1 MSLNQVSNQHLLFKS
16 HLEDCIKMR
25 TVFQGDKAIKA
36 NAKTYVPKNKGVS
49 DEDYNAIIQRSVF
62 ENFTEATAKG
72 ISGLI
77 FAKEPTISVPT
88 SLEILKDNIDMDDN
102 TIVDLSQNIVNEL
115 MEVGRCGLLIDV
127 PNIDTTGMTK
137 PQTDALNI
145 RAFMKL
151 YKSETIINWRYES
164 INSVN
169 KLTLLVLHE
178 VYEDWTDDF
187 TAEYKNRYRVYKLIK
202 NVCNVAVYEEKRVA
216 NKKEKDFIA
225 TMEFKPVMANKK
237 KINYIPFIPLT
248 YKDISIVPT
257 KPPLMDIADININYY
272 GVAVE
277 RRNVIHFVGNPFF
290 MGKGIN
296 TRDDKGNTLTITL
309 GSSIA
314 QIFQEVNADMKI
326 VETQGTGLAFNES
339 YLNDCKVTM
348 AALGA
353 RLLVDDAKAQI
364 SENTMQM
371 KTAGY
376 RATIMQIANTASRAI
391 TQALKIIAE
400 WENQNP
406 DEVKLELNTD
416 YNLSEMDAQTITAL
430 VTAWQT
436 GAIRKEDMFHKF
448 QKGEIIESGISFDDY
463 NSNLEITA
471 PTL

>member
-1 MSLNQVSNQHLLFKS
+1 MSVNKVSNQHLLFQS

-25 TVFQGDKAIKA
+25 TVFEGDKAIKK
-36 NAKTYVPKNKGVS
+36 NAETYVPKNKGV
-49 DEDYNAIIQRSVF
+49 DKADYDAIIQRSVF

-77 FAKEPTISVPT
+77 FAKEPTISLPT
-88 SLEILKDNIDMDDN
+88 SLELLIDNIDMDDN

-127 PNIDTTGMTK
+127 PNIDTKGMSK

-145 RAFMKL
+145 RAFTKL
-151 YKSETIINWRYES
+151 YKSETIINWRYEA
-164 INSVN
+164 INSVD

-178 VYEDWTDDF
+178 VYEDWTDRF
-187 TAEYKNRYRVYKLIK
+187 TSTLKNRYRVYSLID
-202 NVCNVAVYEEKRVA
+202 NVCYVEVFEENDKS
-216 NKKEKDFIA
+216 FIN
-225 TMEFKPVMANKK
+225 TMDMKPVIVKGSTL
-237 KINYIPFIPLT
+237 NYIPFIPLT
-248 YKDISIVPT
+248 YKDISIIPV
-257 KPPLMDIADININYY
+257 KPPLMDIANINLNYY

-296 TRDDKGNTLTITL
+296 TRDDKGNALTITL

-314 QIFQEVNADMKI
+314 QIFQEPNADMKI

-339 YLNDCKVTM
+339 YLNDCKSTM

-353 RLLVDDAKAQI
+353 RLLVPEANAQI

-400 WENQNP
+400 WEGQNP

-436 GAIRKEDMFHKF
+436 GAIRQEDMFKKL
-448 QKGEIIESGISFDDY
+448 QKGEIIESEISFDDY
-463 NSNLEITA
+463 KSNLEVA
-471 PTL
+471 SPTL

>member
-1 MSLNQVSNQHLLFKS
+1 MSVNKVSNQHLLFKS

-25 TVFQGDKAIKA
+25 TVFEGDKAIKK
-36 NAKTYVPKNKGVS
+36 NSETYVPKNKGV
-49 DEDYNAIIQRSVF
+49 DIADYNAIIQRSVF

-77 FAKEPTISVPT
+77 FAKEPTISLPA
-88 SLEILKDNIDMDDN
+88 SLELLKDNIDMDDN

-127 PNIDTTGMTK
+127 PNIDTTEMTK

-145 RAFMKL
+145 RAFTKL

-178 VYEDWTDDF
+178 VYEDWTDRF
-187 TAEYKNRYRVYKLIK
+187 TSTLKNRYRVYSLID
-202 NVCNVAVYEEKRVA
+202 NVCYVEVFEENDKTF
-216 NKKEKDFIA
+216 NN
-225 TMEFKPVMANKK
+225 TMDIKPVIVKGST
-237 KINYIPFIPLT
+237 INYIPFIPLT
-248 YKDISIVPT
+248 YKDISIIPV
-257 KPPLMDIADININYY
+257 KPPLMDIANINLNYY

-296 TRDDKGNTLTITL
+296 TRDDKGNALTITL

-314 QIFQEVNADMKI
+314 QIFQEPNADMKI

-339 YLNDCKVTM
+339 YLNDCKSTM

-353 RLLVDDAKAQI
+353 RLLVPEANAQI

-376 RATIMQIANTASRAI
+376 RATIMQIANTASRGI

-400 WENQNP
+400 WEGQNP

-430 VTAWQT
+430 VQAWQT
-436 GAIRKEDMFHKF
+436 GAIRQEDMFKKL
-448 QKGEIIESGISFDDY
+448 QKGEVIESEISFDDY
-463 NSNLEITA
+463 KSNLEVSS

>member
-1 MSLNQVSNQHLLFKS
+1 MSVNKVSNQHLLFQS

-25 TVFQGDKAIKA
+25 TVFEGDKAIKK
-36 NAKTYVPKNKGVS
+36 NAEIYVPKNKGV
-49 DEDYNAIIQRSVF
+49 DKADYNAIIQRSVF

-77 FAKEPTISVPT
+77 FAKEPTISLPT
-88 SLEILKDNIDMDDN
+88 SLELLKDNIDMDDN

-127 PNIDTTGMTK
+127 PNINTKGMTK

-145 RAFMKL
+145 RAFTKL

-178 VYEDWTDDF
+178 VYEDWTDRF
-187 TAEYKNRYRVYKLIK
+187 TSTLKNRYRVYSLID
-202 NVCNVAVYEEKRVA
+202 NVCYVEVYEQNDKVFE
-216 NKKEKDFIA
+216 N
-225 TMEFKPVMANKK
+225 TMEMKLVIVKGST
-237 KINYIPFIPLT
+237 INYIPFIPLT
-248 YKDISIVPT
+248 YKDISIIPI
-257 KPPLMDIADININYY
+257 KPPLMDIANINLNYY

-296 TRDDKGNTLTITL
+296 TRDDKGNALTITL

-314 QIFQEVNADMKI
+314 QIFQEPNADMKI

-339 YLNDCKVTM
+339 YLNDCKSTM

-353 RLLVDDAKAQI
+353 RLLVPEANAQI

-376 RATIMQIANTASRAI
+376 RATIMQIANTASRGI

-400 WENQNP
+400 WEGQNP

-436 GAIRKEDMFHKF
+436 GAIRQEDMFKKL
-448 QKGEIIESGISFDDY
+448 QKGEVIEGGVSFDDFK
-463 NSNLEITA
+463 SNLEVASPI
-471 PTL
+471 L

>member
-1 MSLNQVSNQHLLFKS
+1 MSVKVSNQHLLFKE
-16 HLEDCIKMR
+16 HLKDCIKIRM
-25 TVFQGDKAIKA
+25 VFEGDKAVKA
-36 NAKTYVPKNKGVS
+36 NAKTHFPPNEGVS
-49 DEDYNAIIQRSVF
+49 DKTYNAIIQRSVF

-77 FAKEPTISVPT
+77 FAKEPTISLPA
-88 SLEILKDNIDMDDN
+88 SLELLKDNIDMDDN

-145 RAFMKL
+145 RAFTKL
-151 YKSETIINWRYES
+151 YKSETIINWRYEA

-178 VYEDWTDDF
+178 VYEDWTDRF
-187 TAEYKNRYRVYKLIK
+187 TSTLKNRYRVYSLID
-202 NVCNVAVYEEKRVA
+202 NVCYVEVFEENDKSFD
-216 NKKEKDFIA
+216 N
-225 TMEFKPVMANKK
+225 TMKLKPVIVRGST
-237 KINYIPFIPLT
+237 INYIPFIPLT
-248 YKDISIVPT
+248 YKDISIIPV
-257 KPPLMDIADININYY
+257 KPPLMDIANINLNYY

-296 TRDDKGNTLTITL
+296 TRDDKGNALTITL

-314 QIFQEVNADMKI
+314 QIFQEPNADMKI

-339 YLNDCKVTM
+339 YLNDCKSTM

-353 RLLVDDAKAQI
+353 RLLVPEANAQI

-400 WENQNP
+400 WEGQNP

-436 GAIRKEDMFHKF
+436 GAIRQEDMFKKL
-448 QKGEIIESGISFDDY
+448 QKGEIIESDISFDDFK
-463 NSNLEITA
+463 SNLEVA
-471 PTL
+471 SPTL

>member
-1 MSLNQVSNQHLLFKS
+1 MSVKVSNQHLLFQS

-25 TVFQGDKAIKA
+25 TVFEGDKAIKK
-36 NAKTYVPKNKGVS
+36 NAETYVPKNKGV
-49 DEDYNAIIQRSVF
+49 DIADYNAIIQRSVF

-77 FAKEPTISVPT
+77 FAKEPRISLPA
-88 SLEILKDNIDMDDN
+88 SLELLKDNIDMDDN
-102 TIVDLSQNIVNEL
+102 TIMDLSQNIVNEL
-115 MEVGRCGLLIDV
+115 MEVGRCGILIDV
-127 PNIDTTGMTK
+127 PNIDTNGMTK

-145 RAFMKL
+145 RAFTKL
-151 YKSETIINWRYES
+151 YKSETIINWRYEA

-178 VYEDWTDDF
+178 VYEDWTDRF
-187 TAEYKNRYRVYKLIK
+187 TSTLKNRYRVYSLID
-202 NVCNVAVYEEKRVA
+202 NVCYVELFEENDKTF
-216 NKKEKDFIA
+216 NN
-225 TMEFKPVMANKK
+225 TMDLKPVIVKGST
-237 KINYIPFIPLT
+237 INYIPFIPLT
-248 YKDISIVPT
+248 YKDISIIPV
-257 KPPLMDIADININYY
+257 KPPLMDIANINLNYY

-290 MGKGIN
+290 MGSGIN
-296 TRDDKGNTLTITL
+296 TRDSAGNELTITL

-314 QIFQEVNADMKI
+314 QIFQEPNADMKI

-339 YLNDCKVTM
+339 YLNDCKSTM

-353 RLLVDDAKAQI
+353 RLLVPEANAQI

-400 WENQNP
+400 WEGQNP

-436 GAIRKEDMFHKF
+436 GAIRQEDMFKKL
-448 QKGEIIESGISFDDY
+448 QKGEIIESEISFDVY
-463 NSNLEITA
+463 KSNLEVA
-471 PTL
+471 SPNL

>member
-1 MSLNQVSNQHLLFKS
+1 MSVKVSNQHLLFQS

-25 TVFQGDKAIKA
+25 TVFEGDKAIKA
-36 NAKTYVPKNKGVS
+36 NAKTYVPKNTGVS
-49 DEDYNAIIQRSVF
+49 DSDYNAIIQRSVF

-77 FAKEPTISVPT
+77 FAKEPTISLPT
-88 SLEILKDNIDMDDN
+88 SLELLKENIDMDDN

-127 PNIDTTGMTK
+127 PNIDTKGMSK
-137 PQTDALNI
+137 LQTDALNI
-145 RAFMKL
+145 RAFTKL

-178 VYEDWTDDF
+178 VYEDWTDRF
-187 TAEYKNRYRVYKLIK
+187 TSTLKNRYRVYSLIN
-202 NVCNVAVYEEKRVA
+202 NVCYVEVFEENDKTFT
-216 NKKEKDFIA
+216 N
-225 TMEFKPVMANKK
+225 TMDIKPVIVKGST
-237 KINYIPFIPLT
+237 INYIPFIPLT
-248 YKDISIVPT
+248 YKDISIIPV
-257 KPPLMDIADININYY
+257 KPPLMDIANINLNYY

-296 TRDDKGNTLTITL
+296 TRDDKGNALTITL

-314 QIFQEVNADMKI
+314 QIFQEPNADMKI

-339 YLNDCKVTM
+339 YLNDCKSTM

-353 RLLVDDAKAQI
+353 RLLVPEANAQV

-376 RATIMQIANTASRAI
+376 RATIMQIANTASRGI

-400 WENQNP
+400 WEGQNP

-436 GAIRKEDMFHKF
+436 GAIRQEDMFKKL
-448 QKGEIIESGISFDDY
+448 QKGEIIESEISFDDY
-463 NSNLEITA
+463 KSNLEVTA
-471 PTL
+471 PPL

>member
-1 MSLNQVSNQHLLFKS
+1 MSVKVSNQHLLFQS
-16 HLEDCIKMR
+16 HLEDYIKMR
-25 TVFQGDKAIKA
+25 TVFEGDKAIKA
-36 NAKTYVPKNKGVS
+36 NAKTYVPKNTGVS
-49 DEDYNAIIQRSVF
+49 DSDYNAIIQRSVF

-77 FAKEPTISVPT
+77 FAKEPTISLPA
-88 SLEILKDNIDMDDN
+88 SLELLKDNIDMDDN

-145 RAFMKL
+145 RAFTKL

-178 VYEDWTDDF
+178 VYEDWTDRF
-187 TAEYKNRYRVYKLIK
+187 TSTLKNRYRVYSLID
-202 NVCNVAVYEEKRVA
+202 NVCYVEVYEQNDKVFE
-216 NKKEKDFIA
+216 N
-225 TMEFKPVMANKK
+225 TMEMKLVIVKGSTL
-237 KINYIPFIPLT
+237 NYIPFIPLT
-248 YKDISIVPT
+248 YKDISIIPI
-257 KPPLMDIADININYY
+257 KPPLMDIANINLNYY

-296 TRDDKGNTLTITL
+296 TRDDKGNALTITL

-314 QIFQEVNADMKI
+314 QIFQEPNADMKI
-326 VETQGTGLAFNES
+326 VETQGTGLSFNES
-339 YLNDCKVTM
+339 YLNDCKSTM

-353 RLLVDDAKAQI
+353 RLLVPEANAQI

-400 WENQNP
+400 WEGQNP

-430 VTAWQT
+430 VQAWQT
-436 GAIRKEDMFHKF
+436 GAIRQEDMFKKL
-448 QKGEIIESGISFDDY
+448 QKGEVIEGGVSFDDY
-463 NSNLEITA
+463 KSNLEVASPI
-471 PTL
+471 L

>member
-1 MSLNQVSNQHLLFKS
+1 MSVKVSNQHLLFQS

-25 TVFQGDKAIKA
+25 TVFEGDKAIKA
-36 NAKTYVPKNKGVS
+36 NAKTYVPKNTGVS
-49 DEDYNAIIQRSVF
+49 DSDYNAIIQRSVF
-62 ENFTEATAKG
+62 ENFTEPTAKG

-77 FAKEPTISVPT
+77 FAKEPTISLPA
-88 SLEILKDNIDMDDN
+88 SLELLKDNIDMDNN

-145 RAFMKL
+145 RAFTKL

-178 VYEDWTDDF
+178 VYEDWTDRF
-187 TAEYKNRYRVYKLIK
+187 TSTLKNRYRVYSLID
-202 NVCNVAVYEEKRVA
+202 NVCYVEVYEQNDKVFE
-216 NKKEKDFIA
+216 N
-225 TMEFKPVMANKK
+225 TMEMKLVIVKGSTL
-237 KINYIPFIPLT
+237 NYIPFIPLT
-248 YKDISIVPT
+248 YKDISIIPV
-257 KPPLMDIADININYY
+257 KPPLMDIANINLNYY

-296 TRDDKGNTLTITL
+296 TRDDKGNALTITL
-309 GSSIA
+309 GSSVA
-314 QIFQEVNADMKI
+314 QIFQEANADMKI

-353 RLLVDDAKAQI
+353 RLLVPEANAQI

-400 WENQNP
+400 WEGTSKEQVK
-406 DEVKLELNTD
+406 EVKLELNTD

-436 GAIRKEDMFHKF
+436 GAIRQEDMFKKL
-448 QKGEIIESGISFDDY
+448 QKGEIIESDISFDDY
-463 NSNLEITA
+463 KSNLEVA
-471 PTL
+471 SPNL

>member
-1 MSLNQVSNQHLLFKS
+1 MSLNQVSNQHLLFKA

-36 NAKTYVPKNKGVS
+36 NAKNYCPPNEGVS
-49 DEDYNAIIQRSVF
+49 DKNYNAIIQRSVF

-77 FAKEPTISVPT
+77 FAKEPMVSVPA

-178 VYEDWTDDF
+178 VYEDWTDRF
-187 TAEYKNRYRVYKLIK
+187 TAKLKDRYRVYSLID
-202 NVCNVAVYEEKRVA
+202 NVCYVEVFEENDKSFINTMEAKPVIA
-216 NKKEKDFIA
+216 NKKTID
-225 TMEFKPVMANKK
+225 
-237 KINYIPFIPLT
+237 YIPFIPLT
-248 YKDISIVPT
+248 YKDISIIPV
-257 KPPLMDIADININYY
+257 KPPLMDIADINICHY
-272 GVAVE
+272 GVSVE
-277 RRNVIHFVGNPFF
+277 RRDVVHFIGSPFV

-296 TRDDKGNTLTITL
+296 TKDSQGNDLVIRL
-309 GSSIA
+309 GSSVA

-326 VETQGTGLAFNES
+326 VETQGSGLVFTVDLLRDLKA
-339 YLNDCKVTM
+339 TA

-436 GAIRKEDMFHKF
+436 GAIRKEDMFLKF
-448 QKGEIIESGISFDDY
+448 QKGEIVESGISFEDY
-463 NSNLEITA
+463 NSNLEVAA
-471 PTL
+471 PVL

>member
-1 MSLNQVSNQHLLFKS
+1 MSVKVSNQHLLFQS

-25 TVFQGDKAIKA
+25 TVFQGDKAIKS

-49 DEDYNAIIQRSVF
+49 DDDYNAIIQRSVF

-77 FAKEPTISVPT
+77 FAKEPMVSVPA
-88 SLEILKDNIDMDDN
+88 SLEILKENIDMDDN

-187 TAEYKNRYRVYKLIK
+187 TTEYKNRYRVYKLID
-202 NVCNVAVYEEKRVA
+202 NVCNVAVYEEKD
-216 NKKEKDFIA
+216 KTFIA
-225 TMEFKPVMANKK
+225 TMEFKPVMANRKT
-237 KINYIPFIPLT
+237 INYIPFIPLT
-248 YKDISIVPT
+248 YKDISIIPV
-257 KPPLMDIADININYY
+257 KPPLMDIANINLNYY

-296 TRDDKGNTLTITL
+296 IRDDKGNALAITL

-314 QIFQEVNADMKI
+314 QIFQEPNADMKI

-339 YLNDCKVTM
+339 YLNDCKSTM

-353 RLLVDDAKAQI
+353 RLLVPEANAQI

-400 WENQNP
+400 WEGQDP

-436 GAIRKEDMFHKF
+436 GAIRQEDMFKKL
-448 QKGEIIESGISFDDY
+448 QKGEVIEGGVSFDDY
-463 NSNLEITA
+463 KSNLEVTA

>member
-1 MSLNQVSNQHLLFKS
+1 MSVNKVSNQHLLFKA

-25 TVFQGDKAIKA
+25 TVFEGDKAIKK
-36 NAKTYVPKNKGVS
+36 NAETYVPKNKGV
-49 DEDYNAIIQRSVF
+49 DKADYNAIIQRSVF

-77 FAKEPTISVPT
+77 FAKEPTISLPT
-88 SLEILKDNIDMDDN
+88 SLELLKDNIDMDDN

-137 PQTDALNI
+137 PETDALNI
-145 RAFMKL
+145 RAFTKL

-178 VYEDWTDDF
+178 VYEDWTDRF
-187 TAEYKNRYRVYKLIK
+187 TSTLKNRYRVYSLID
-202 NVCNVAVYEEKRVA
+202 NVCYVEVFEENDKT
-216 NKKEKDFIA
+216 FIN
-225 TMEFKPVMANKK
+225 TMDIKPVIVKGST
-237 KINYIPFIPLT
+237 INYIPFIPLT
-248 YKDISIVPT
+248 YKDISIIPV
-257 KPPLMDIADININYY
+257 KPPLMDIANINLNYY

-296 TRDDKGNTLTITL
+296 TRTESGGNLAITL
-309 GSSIA
+309 GSAIA
-314 QIFQEVNADMKI
+314 QIFQEPNADMKI

-339 YLNDCKVTM
+339 YLNDCKSTM

-353 RLLVDDAKAQI
+353 RLLVPESNAQI

-376 RATIMQIANTASRAI
+376 RATIMQIANTSSRAI

-400 WENQNP
+400 WEGQNS

-436 GAIRKEDMFHKF
+436 GAIRQEDMFKKL
-448 QKGEIIESGISFDDY
+448 QKGEIIESEISFDDFK
-463 NSNLEITA
+463 NNLEVSS

>member
-1 MSLNQVSNQHLLFKS
+1 MSLNQVSNQHLLFQS

-25 TVFQGDKAIKA
+25 TVFQGDKSIKA

-49 DEDYNAIIQRSVF
+49 DDDYNAIIQRSVF

-77 FAKEPTISVPT
+77 FAKEPTISVPA

-178 VYEDWTDDF
+178 VYEDWTDRF
-187 TAEYKNRYRVYKLIK
+187 TAKLKDRYRVYSLID
-202 NVCNVAVYEEKRVA
+202 NVCYVEVFEESDKS
-216 NKKEKDFIA
+216 FIN
-225 TMEFKPVMANKK
+225 TMKAKPVIVKGGP
-237 KINYIPFIPLT
+237 INYIPFIPLT

-290 MGKGIN
+290 MGKGIQ
-296 TRDDKGNTLTITL
+296 TKDDKGNDKVITL
-309 GSSIA
+309 GSSVA
-314 QIFQEVNADMKI
+314 QIFWEKEADMKI

-339 YLNDCKVTM
+339 YLSDCKVTM
-348 AALGA
+348 AALGV

-376 RATIMQIANTASRAI
+376 RATIMQIANTASRGI

-400 WENQNP
+400 WEGQNP

-436 GAIRKEDMFHKF
+436 GAIRQEDMFKKF
-448 QKGEIIESGISFDDY
+448 QKGEIIESDISFDDY
-463 NSNLEITA
+463 KSNLEVSSPI
-471 PTL
+471 L

>member
-1 MSLNQVSNQHLLFKS
+1 MSVNKVSNQHLLFKE
-16 HLEDCIKMR
+16 HLKDCIKIRM
-25 TVFQGDKAIKA
+25 VFEGDKAVKA
-36 NAKTYVPKNKGVS
+36 NAKIHFPPNEGVS
-49 DEDYNAIIQRSVF
+49 DKTYNSIIQRSVF

-77 FAKEPTISVPT
+77 FAKEPTISLPT
-88 SLEILKDNIDMDDN
+88 SLELLKENIDMDNN

-145 RAFMKL
+145 RAFTKL

-187 TAEYKNRYRVYKLIK
+187 TAEYKNRYRVYRLIN
-202 NVCNVAVYEEKRVA
+202 NVCNVAVYEEKD
-216 NKKEKDFIA
+216 KTFIA
-225 TMEFKPVMANKK
+225 TMEFKPVMANRKT
-237 KINYIPFIPLT
+237 INYIPFIPLT
-248 YKDISIVPT
+248 YKDISIIPV
-257 KPPLMDIADININYY
+257 KPPLMDIANINLNYY

-296 TRDDKGNTLTITL
+296 TRDDKGNALTITL

-314 QIFQEVNADMKI
+314 QIFQEPNADMKI

-339 YLNDCKVTM
+339 YLNDCKSTM

-353 RLLVDDAKAQI
+353 RLLVPEANAQI

-400 WENQNP
+400 WEGQNP

-430 VTAWQT
+430 VQAWQT
-436 GAIRKEDMFHKF
+436 GAIRQEDMFKKL
-448 QKGEIIESGISFDDY
+448 QKGEIIESEISFDDFK
-463 NSNLEITA
+463 SNLDISS
-471 PTL
+471 PIL

>member
-1 MSLNQVSNQHLLFKS
+1 MSVNKVSNQHLLFQS

-25 TVFQGDKAIKA
+25 TVFEGDKAIKA
-36 NAKTYVPKNKGVS
+36 NAKTYVPKNTGVS
-49 DEDYNAIIQRSVF
+49 DSDYNAIIQRSVF

-77 FAKEPTISVPT
+77 FAKEPTISLPA
-88 SLEILKDNIDMDDN
+88 SLELLIDNIDMDDN

-127 PNIDTTGMTK
+127 PNIDTSGMTK

-145 RAFMKL
+145 RAFTKL

-187 TAEYKNRYRVYKLIK
+187 TAEYKNRYRVYKLIN
-202 NVCNVAVYEEKRVA
+202 NVCNVAVNEEKD
-216 NKKEKDFIA
+216 KTFIA
-225 TMEFKPVMANKK
+225 TMEFKPVMANRKT
-237 KINYIPFIPLT
+237 INYIPFIPLT
-248 YKDISIVPT
+248 YKDISIIPV
-257 KPPLMDIADININYY
+257 KPPLMDIANINLNYY

-296 TRDDKGNTLTITL
+296 TRDDKGNALTITL

-314 QIFQEVNADMKI
+314 QIFQEPNADMKI

-339 YLNDCKVTM
+339 YLNDCKSTM

-353 RLLVDDAKAQI
+353 RLLVPEANAQI

-400 WENQNP
+400 WEGQNP

-436 GAIRKEDMFHKF
+436 GAIRQEDMFKKL
-448 QKGEIIESGISFDDY
+448 QKGEIIESQLSFDDFK
-463 NSNLEITA
+463 SNLEVASPI
-471 PTL
+471 L

>member
-1 MSLNQVSNQHLLFKS
+1 MSLNQVSNQHSLFKS

-77 FAKEPTISVPT
+77 FAKESTISVPA
-88 SLEILKDNIDMDDN
+88 SLEILKENIDMDDN

-127 PNIDTTGMTK
+127 PNIDTTGMTR

-145 RAFMKL
+145 RAFVKL

-178 VYEDWTDDF
+178 VYEDWTDRF
-187 TAEYKNRYRVYKLIK
+187 TAKLKDRYRVYSLVD
-202 NVCNVAVYEEKRVA
+202 NVCYVEVFEENDKTFV
-216 NKKEKDFIA
+216 N
-225 TMEFKPVMANKK
+225 TMDMKPVIVKGGP
-237 KINYIPFIPLT
+237 INYIPFIPLT

-257 KPPLMDIADININYY
+257 KPPLMDIADINICHY
-272 GVAVE
+272 GVSVE
-277 RRNVIHFVGNPFF
+277 RRDVVHFIGSPFV

-296 TRDDKGNTLTITL
+296 TKDSQGNDLVIRL
-309 GSSIA
+309 GSSVA

-326 VETQGTGLAFNES
+326 VETQGSGLVFTVDLLRDLKA
-339 YLNDCKVTM
+339 TA

-400 WENQNP
+400 WEGQNP

-436 GAIRKEDMFHKF
+436 GAIRKEDMFLKF
-448 QKGEIIESGISFDDY
+448 QKGEIVESGISFEDY
-463 NSNLEITA
+463 NSNLEVTA

>member
-1 MSLNQVSNQHLLFKS
+1 MSVNKVSNQHLLFQS

-25 TVFQGDKAIKA
+25 TVFEGDKAIKA
-36 NAKTYVPKNKGVS
+36 NAKTYVPKNKGV
-49 DEDYNAIIQRSVF
+49 DIADYNAIIQRSVF

-77 FAKEPTISVPT
+77 FAKEPTISLPA
-88 SLEILKDNIDMDDN
+88 SLELLKDNIDMDDN

-145 RAFMKL
+145 RAFTKL
-151 YKSETIINWRYES
+151 YKSETIINWRYEA

-187 TAEYKNRYRVYKLIK
+187 TAEYKNRYRVYRLIN
-202 NVCNVAVYEEKRVA
+202 NVCNVAVYEEKD
-216 NKKEKDFIA
+216 KTFIA
-225 TMEFKPVMANKK
+225 TMEFKPVMANRKT
-237 KINYIPFIPLT
+237 INYIPFIPLT
-248 YKDISIVPT
+248 YKDISIIPV
-257 KPPLMDIADININYY
+257 KPPLMDIANINLNYY

-296 TRDDKGNTLTITL
+296 TRDDKGNALTITL

-339 YLNDCKVTM
+339 YLNDCKSTM

-353 RLLVDDAKAQI
+353 RLLVPESNAQV
-364 SENTMQM
+364 SEKTTEM

-400 WENQNP
+400 WEGTSKEQVK
-406 DEVKLELNTD
+406 DVKLELNTD

-430 VTAWQT
+430 VQAWQT
-436 GAIRKEDMFHKF
+436 GAIRQEDMFKKL
-448 QKGEIIESGISFDDY
+448 QKGEIIESEISFDDY
-463 NSNLEITA
+463 KSNLEVA
-471 PTL
+471 SPVL

>member
-1 MSLNQVSNQHLLFKS
+1 MSVNKVSNQHLLFQS

-25 TVFQGDKAIKA
+25 TVFEGDKAIKA
-36 NAKTYVPKNKGVS
+36 NAKTYVPKNTGVS
-49 DEDYNAIIQRSVF
+49 DSDYNAIIQRSVF

-77 FAKEPTISVPT
+77 FAKEPTISLPA
-88 SLEILKDNIDMDDN
+88 SLELLKDNIDMDDN

-145 RAFMKL
+145 RAFTKL

-178 VYEDWTDDF
+178 VYEDWTDRF
-187 TAEYKNRYRVYKLIK
+187 TSTLKNRYRVYSLID
-202 NVCNVAVYEEKRVA
+202 NVCYVEVYEQNDKVFE
-216 NKKEKDFIA
+216 N
-225 TMEFKPVMANKK
+225 TMEMKLVIVKGSTL
-237 KINYIPFIPLT
+237 NYIPFIPLT
-248 YKDISIVPT
+248 YKDISIIPV
-257 KPPLMDIADININYY
+257 KPPLMDIANINLNYY

-296 TRDDKGNTLTITL
+296 TRDDKGNALTITL

-314 QIFQEVNADMKI
+314 QIFQEPNADMKI

-339 YLNDCKVTM
+339 YLNDCKSTM

-353 RLLVDDAKAQI
+353 RLLVPEANAQV

-400 WENQNP
+400 WENQKP

-436 GAIRKEDMFHKF
+436 GAIRQEDMFKKL
-448 QKGEIIESGISFDDY
+448 QKGEIIESDISFDDY
-463 NSNLEITA
+463 KSNLEVTA

>member
-1 MSLNQVSNQHLLFKS
+1 MSLNQVSNQHLLFQS

-77 FAKEPTISVPT
+77 FAKEPTVSVPA
-88 SLEILKDNIDMDDN
+88 SLEILKENIDMDDN

-145 RAFMKL
+145 RAFTKL

-178 VYEDWTDDF
+178 VYEDWTDRF
-187 TAEYKNRYRVYKLIK
+187 TSTLKNRYRVYSLID
-202 NVCNVAVYEEKRVA
+202 NVCYVEVYEQNDKVFE
-216 NKKEKDFIA
+216 N
-225 TMEFKPVMANKK
+225 TMEMKLVIVKGSTL
-237 KINYIPFIPLT
+237 NYIPFIPLT
-248 YKDISIVPT
+248 YKDISIIPV
-257 KPPLMDIADININYY
+257 KPPLMDIANINLNYY

-296 TRDDKGNTLTITL
+296 TRDDKGNALTITL

-314 QIFQEVNADMKI
+314 QIFQEPNADMKI
-326 VETQGTGLAFNES
+326 VETQGTGLSFNES
-339 YLNDCKVTM
+339 YLNDCKSTM

-353 RLLVDDAKAQI
+353 RLLVPEANAQI

-400 WENQNP
+400 WEGTSKEQIK
-406 DEVKLELNTD
+406 EVKLELNTD

-436 GAIRKEDMFHKF
+436 GAIRQEDMFKKL
-448 QKGEIIESGISFDDY
+448 QKGEIIESDISFEDY
-463 NSNLEITA
+463 KSNLEVA
-471 PTL
+471 SPNL

>member
-1 MSLNQVSNQHLLFKS
+1 MSVKVSNQHLLFQS

-25 TVFQGDKAIKA
+25 TVFEGDKAIKA
-36 NAKTYVPKNKGVS
+36 NAKTYVPKNTGVS
-49 DEDYNAIIQRSVF
+49 DSDYNAIIQRSVF

-77 FAKEPTISVPT
+77 FAKEPTISLPT
-88 SLEILKDNIDMDDN
+88 SLELLKDNIDMDDN

-137 PQTDALNI
+137 PETDALNI
-145 RAFMKL
+145 RAFTKL

-187 TAEYKNRYRVYKLIK
+187 TAEYKNRYRVYRLI
-202 NVCNVAVYEEKRVA
+202 NNICNVAVYEEKD
-216 NKKEKDFIA
+216 KTFIA
-225 TMEFKPVMANKK
+225 TMEFKPVMANRKT
-237 KINYIPFIPLT
+237 INYIPFIPLT
-248 YKDISIVPT
+248 YKDISIIPV
-257 KPPLMDIADININYY
+257 KPPLMDIANINLNYY

-296 TRDDKGNTLTITL
+296 TRDDKGNALTITL

-339 YLNDCKVTM
+339 YLNDCKSTM
-348 AALGA
+348 AALGV
-353 RLLVDDAKAQI
+353 RLLVPEANAQI

-400 WENQNP
+400 WEGQNP

-436 GAIRKEDMFHKF
+436 GAIRKEDMFLKF
-448 QKGEIIESGISFDDY
+448 QKGEIIESGISFEDY
-463 NSNLEITA
+463 NSNLEVTA
-471 PTL
+471 PVL

>member
-1 MSLNQVSNQHLLFKS
+1 MSVKVSNQHLLFQS

-25 TVFQGDKAIKA
+25 TVFEGDKSIKA
-36 NAKTYVPKNKGVS
+36 NAKTYVPKNIGVS
-49 DEDYNAIIQRSVF
+49 DSDYNAIIQRSVF

-77 FAKEPTISVPT
+77 FAKEPTISLPT
-88 SLEILKDNIDMDDN
+88 SLELLKENIDMDDN

-145 RAFMKL
+145 RAFTKL

-178 VYEDWTDDF
+178 VYEDWTDRF
-187 TAEYKNRYRVYKLIK
+187 TSTLKNRYRVYSLID
-202 NVCNVAVYEEKRVA
+202 NVCYVEVFEENDKTF
-216 NKKEKDFIA
+216 NN
-225 TMEFKPVMANKK
+225 TMDLKPVIVKGSTL
-237 KINYIPFIPLT
+237 NYIPFIPLT
-248 YKDISIVPT
+248 YKDISIIPV
-257 KPPLMDIADININYY
+257 KPPLMDIANINLNYY

-296 TRDDKGNTLTITL
+296 TRDDKGNALTITL

-339 YLNDCKVTM
+339 YLNDCKSTM
-348 AALGA
+348 AALGV
-353 RLLVDDAKAQI
+353 RLLVPEANAQI

-400 WENQNP
+400 WEGQNP

-436 GAIRKEDMFHKF
+436 GAIRKEDMFLKF
-448 QKGEIIESGISFDDY
+448 QKGEIIESGISFEDY
-463 NSNLEITA
+463 NSNLEVTA
-471 PTL
+471 PVL

>member
-1 MSLNQVSNQHLLFKS
+1 MSVNKVSNQHLLFQQ

-25 TVFQGDKAIKA
+25 TVFEGDKAIKK
-36 NAKTYVPKNKGVS
+36 NAETYVPKNKGV
-49 DEDYNAIIQRSVF
+49 DKADYDAMIQRSVF

-77 FAKEPTISVPT
+77 FAKEPTISLPT
-88 SLEILKDNIDMDDN
+88 SLELLKDNIDMDDN

-145 RAFMKL
+145 RAFTKL

-178 VYEDWTDDF
+178 VYEEWTDRF
-187 TAEYKNRYRVYKLIK
+187 TSTLKNRYRVYSLID
-202 NVCNVAVYEEKRVA
+202 NVCYVEVFEENDNSFV
-216 NKKEKDFIA
+216 N
-225 TMEFKPVMANKK
+225 TMDIKPVIVKGST
-237 KINYIPFIPLT
+237 INYIPFIPLT
-248 YKDISIVPT
+248 YKDISIIPV
-257 KPPLMDIADININYY
+257 KPPLMDIANINLNYY

-296 TRDDKGNTLTITL
+296 TRDDKGNALTITL

-339 YLNDCKVTM
+339 YLNDCKSTM

-353 RLLVDDAKAQI
+353 RLLVPEANAQV

-400 WENQNP
+400 WEGQNP
-406 DEVKLELNTD
+406 NDVKLELNTD

-436 GAIRKEDMFHKF
+436 GAIRQEDMFKKL
-448 QKGEIIESGISFDDY
+448 QKGEIIESEISFDDY
-463 NSNLEITA
+463 KSNLEIA
-471 PTL
+471 SPIL

>member
-1 MSLNQVSNQHLLFKS
+1 MSLNKVSNQHLLFKS
-16 HLEDCIKMR
+16 HLDDCIKMR

-36 NAKTYVPKNKGVS
+36 NAKTYVPKNSGVS
-49 DEDYNAIIQRSVF
+49 DDDYNAIIQRSVF

-88 SLEILKDNIDMDDN
+88 SLDILKDNIDMDDN

-178 VYEDWTDDF
+178 VYEDWTDRF
-187 TAEYKNRYRVYKLIK
+187 TSKQKDRYRVYSLID
-202 NVCNVAVYEEKRVA
+202 NVCYVEVFEEKDKTFV
-216 NKKEKDFIA
+216 NVMDQ
-225 TMEFKPVMANKK
+225 KPVIVKGGP
-237 KINYIPFIPLT
+237 INYIPFIPLT
-248 YKDISIVPT
+248 YKDISIVPA

-296 TRDDKGNTLTITL
+296 TRATDGSDISITL

-314 QIFQEVNADMKI
+314 QIFQEPNADMKI

-406 DEVKLELNTD
+406 DDVKLELNTD

-436 GAIRKEDMFHKF
+436 GAIRKEDMFLKF
-448 QKGEIIESGISFDDY
+448 QKGEIVESGLSFEDY
-463 NSNLEITA
+463 NANLEVTA
-471 PTL
+471 PVL

>member
-1 MSLNQVSNQHLLFKS
+1 MSLNQVSNQHLLFQS

-25 TVFQGDKAIKA
+25 TVFQGDKTIKA

-77 FAKEPTISVPT
+77 FAKEPTVSVPA

-178 VYEDWTDDF
+178 VYEDWTDRF
-187 TAEYKNRYRVYKLIK
+187 TSKLKDRYRVYSLVD
-202 NVCNVAVYEEKRVA
+202 NVCYVEVFEENDKT
-216 NKKEKDFIA
+216 FIN
-225 TMEFKPVMANKK
+225 TMDIKPVIVKGST
-237 KINYIPFIPLT
+237 INYIPFIPLT

-296 TRDDKGNTLTITL
+296 TRDDKGNDLTITL

-436 GAIRKEDMFHKF
+436 GAIRKEDMFSKF
-448 QKGEIIESGISFDDY
+448 QKGEIIESGISFEDY
-463 NSNLEITA
+463 NSNLEVTS

>member
-1 MSLNQVSNQHLLFKS
+1 MSVNKVSNQHLLFKS

-25 TVFQGDKAIKA
+25 TVFEGDKAIKK
-36 NAKTYVPKNKGVS
+36 NAETYVPKNKGV
-49 DEDYNAIIQRSVF
+49 DIEDYNAIIKRSVF

-77 FAKEPTISVPT
+77 FAKEPTISLPA
-88 SLEILKDNIDMDDN
+88 SLELLKDNIDMDDN

-145 RAFMKL
+145 RAFTKL

-178 VYEDWTDDF
+178 VYEDWTDRF
-187 TAEYKNRYRVYKLIK
+187 TSTLKNRYRVYSLID
-202 NVCNVAVYEEKRVA
+202 NVCYVEVYEENDKS
-216 NKKEKDFIA
+216 FIN
-225 TMEFKPVMANKK
+225 TMDMKPVIVKGST
-237 KINYIPFIPLT
+237 INYIPFIPLT
-248 YKDISIVPT
+248 YKDISIIPV
-257 KPPLMDIADININYY
+257 KPPLMDIANINLNYY

-296 TRDDKGNTLTITL
+296 TRTESGGNLAITL

-314 QIFQEVNADMKI
+314 QIFQEPNADMKI

-339 YLNDCKVTM
+339 YLNDCKSTM

-353 RLLVDDAKAQI
+353 RLLVPEANAQI

-400 WENQNP
+400 WEGQNP
-406 DEVKLELNTD
+406 NEVKLELNTD

-436 GAIRKEDMFHKF
+436 GAIRQEDMFKKL
-448 QKGEIIESGISFDDY
+448 QKGEIIESEISFDDY
-463 NSNLEITA
+463 KSNLEVTS
-471 PTL
+471 PNL

>member
-1 MSLNQVSNQHLLFKS
+1 MSLNQVSKQHLLFQS

-36 NAKTYVPKNKGVS
+36 NAKTYVPKNKGV
-49 DEDYNAIIQRSVF
+49 DIEDYNAIIQRSVF

-77 FAKEPTISVPT
+77 FAKEPTISLPA
-88 SLEILKDNIDMDDN
+88 SLELLKDNIDMDDN

-145 RAFMKL
+145 RAFTKL
-151 YKSETIINWRYES
+151 YKSETIINWRYEA

-178 VYEDWTDDF
+178 VYEDWSDRF
-187 TAEYKNRYRVYKLIK
+187 TSTLKNRYRVYSLID
-202 NVCNVAVYEEKRVA
+202 NVCYVEVFEENDKS
-216 NKKEKDFIA
+216 FIN
-225 TMEFKPVMANKK
+225 TMDIKPVVVRGSTL
-237 KINYIPFIPLT
+237 NYIPFIPLT
-248 YKDISIVPT
+248 YKDISIIPV
-257 KPPLMDIADININYY
+257 KPPLMDIANINLNYY

-296 TRDDKGNTLTITL
+296 TRDDKGNALTITL

-314 QIFQEVNADMKI
+314 QIFQEPNADMKI

-339 YLNDCKVTM
+339 YLNDCKSTM

-353 RLLVDDAKAQI
+353 RLLVPEANAQI

-376 RATIMQIANTASRAI
+376 RATIMQIANTASRGI

-400 WENQNP
+400 WEGQNP

-436 GAIRKEDMFHKF
+436 GAIRQEDMFKKL
-448 QKGEIIESGISFDDY
+448 QKGEIIESDISFDDY
-463 NSNLEITA
+463 KSNLEVTS

>member
-1 MSLNQVSNQHLLFKS
+1 MSLNQVSNQHSLFKS

-77 FAKEPTISVPT
+77 FAKEPTVSVPA
-88 SLEILKDNIDMDDN
+88 SLEILKENIDMDDN
-102 TIVDLSQNIVNEL
+102 KIVDLSQNIVNEL

-127 PNIDTTGMTK
+127 PNIDTTGMTR

-178 VYEDWTDDF
+178 VYEDWTDRF
-187 TAEYKNRYRVYKLIK
+187 TAKLKDRYRVYSLVD
-202 NVCNVAVYEEKRVA
+202 NVCYVEVFEENDKTFV
-216 NKKEKDFIA
+216 N
-225 TMEFKPVMANKK
+225 TMDMKPVIVKGST
-237 KINYIPFIPLT
+237 INYIPFIPLT
-248 YKDISIVPT
+248 YKDISIIPT
-257 KPPLMDIADININYY
+257 KPPLMDIADINICHY
-272 GVAVE
+272 GVSVE
-277 RRNVIHFVGNPFF
+277 RRDVVHFIGSPFV

-296 TRDDKGNTLTITL
+296 TKDSQGNDLVIRL
-309 GSSIA
+309 GSSVA

-326 VETQGTGLAFNES
+326 VETQGSGLVFTVDLLRDLKA
-339 YLNDCKVTM
+339 TA

-391 TQALKIIAE
+391 TQALKIITE

-416 YNLSEMDAQTITAL
+416 YNLSQMDAQTITAL
-430 VTAWQT
+430 VAAWQT
-436 GAIRKEDMFHKF
+436 GAIRKEDMFLKF
-448 QKGEIIESGISFDDY
+448 QKGEIVESGISFDDF
-463 NSNLEITA
+463 NNNLEVTA

>member
-1 MSLNQVSNQHLLFKS
+1 MSVNKVSNQHLLFRS

-25 TVFQGDKAIKA
+25 TVFEGDKAIKK
-36 NAKTYVPKNKGVS
+36 NAETYVPKNKGVDDS
-49 DEDYNAIIQRSVF
+49 DYNAIIQRSVF

-77 FAKEPTISVPT
+77 FAKEPAISLPT
-88 SLEILKDNIDMDDN
+88 SLELLKDNIDMDDN

-145 RAFMKL
+145 RAFTKL

-178 VYEDWTDDF
+178 VYEDWTDRF
-187 TAEYKNRYRVYKLIK
+187 TSTLKNRYRVYSLID
-202 NVCNVAVYEEKRVA
+202 NVCYVEVFEENDKTF
-216 NKKEKDFIA
+216 NN
-225 TMEFKPVMANKK
+225 TMDLKPV
-237 KINYIPFIPLT
+237 IVRGSTLNYIPFIPLT
-248 YKDISIVPT
+248 YKDISIIPV
-257 KPPLMDIADININYY
+257 KPPLMDIANINLNYY

-296 TRDDKGNTLTITL
+296 TRDDKGNALTITL

-339 YLNDCKVTM
+339 YLNDCKSTM

-353 RLLVDDAKAQI
+353 RLLVPEANAQI

-391 TQALKIIAE
+391 TQSLKIIAE
-400 WENQNP
+400 WEGTSKEQVS
-406 DEVKLELNTD
+406 EVKLELNTD

-436 GAIRKEDMFHKF
+436 GAIRQEDMFKKL
-448 QKGEIIESGISFDDY
+448 QKGEVIEGGVSFDDY
-463 NSNLEITA
+463 KSNLEVTA

>member
-1 MSLNQVSNQHLLFKS
+1 MSVNKVSNQHLLFQS

-25 TVFQGDKAIKA
+25 TVFEGDKAIKA
-36 NAKTYVPKNKGVS
+36 NAKTYVPKNTGVS
-49 DEDYNAIIQRSVF
+49 DSDYNAIIQRSVF

-77 FAKEPTISVPT
+77 FAKEPTISLPA
-88 SLEILKDNIDMDDN
+88 SLELLKDNIDMDDN

-127 PNIDTTGMTK
+127 PNIDTKGMSK

-145 RAFMKL
+145 RAFTKL
-151 YKSETIINWRYES
+151 YKSETIINWRYEA

-178 VYEDWTDDF
+178 VYEDWTDRF
-187 TAEYKNRYRVYKLIK
+187 TSTLKNRYRVYSLID
-202 NVCNVAVYEEKRVA
+202 NVCYVEVFEEN
-216 NKKEKDFIA
+216 NKSFIN
-225 TMEFKPVMANKK
+225 TMDIKPVIVKGLTL
-237 KINYIPFIPLT
+237 NYIPFIPLT
-248 YKDISIVPT
+248 YKDISIIPI
-257 KPPLMDIADININYY
+257 KPPLMDIANINLNYY

-296 TRDDKGNTLTITL
+296 TRDDKGNALTITL

-339 YLNDCKVTM
+339 YLNDCKSTM
-348 AALGA
+348 ATLGA
-353 RLLVDDAKAQI
+353 RLLVPEANAQI

-430 VTAWQT
+430 VQAWQT
-436 GAIRKEDMFHKF
+436 GAIRQEDMFKKL
-448 QKGEIIESGISFDDY
+448 QKGEVIEAGVSFEDY
-463 NSNLEITA
+463 QSTLEVSEPI
-471 PTL
+471 L

>member
-1 MSLNQVSNQHLLFKS
+1 MSVNKVSNQHLLFKA

-25 TVFQGDKAIKA
+25 TVFEGDKAIKK
-36 NAKTYVPKNKGVS
+36 NAETYVPKNKGV
-49 DEDYNAIIQRSVF
+49 DIEDYNAIIQRSVF

-77 FAKEPTISVPT
+77 FAKEPTISLPT
-88 SLEILKDNIDMDDN
+88 SLELLKENIDMDDN

-115 MEVGRCGLLIDV
+115 MEVGRCGLLVDV

-145 RAFMKL
+145 RAFTKL

-187 TAEYKNRYRVYKLIK
+187 TAEYKNRYRVYRLIN
-202 NVCNVAVYEEKRVA
+202 NVCNVAVYEEKD
-216 NKKEKDFIA
+216 KTFIA
-225 TMEFKPVMANKK
+225 TMEFKPVMANRKT
-237 KINYIPFIPLT
+237 INYIPFIPLT
-248 YKDISIVPT
+248 YKDISIIPV
-257 KPPLMDIADININYY
+257 KPPLMDIANINLNYY

-296 TRDDKGNTLTITL
+296 TRTESGGDLSITL

-314 QIFQEVNADMKI
+314 QIFQEPNADMKI

-339 YLNDCKVTM
+339 YLNDCKSTM

-353 RLLVDDAKAQI
+353 RLLVPEANAQI

-400 WENQNP
+400 WEGQNP

-436 GAIRKEDMFHKF
+436 GAIRQEDMFKKL
-448 QKGEIIESGISFDDY
+448 QKGEIIESEISFDDFK
-463 NSNLEITA
+463 SNLDISS
-471 PTL
+471 PIL

>member
-1 MSLNQVSNQHLLFKS
+1 MSVNKVSNQHLLFQS

-25 TVFQGDKAIKA
+25 TVFEGDKAIKK
-36 NAKTYVPKNKGVS
+36 NAETYVPKNKGVDDS
-49 DEDYNAIIQRSVF
+49 DYNAIIQRSVF

-77 FAKEPTISVPT
+77 FAKEPTISLPA
-88 SLEILKDNIDMDDN
+88 SLEILKDNIDMDNN

-137 PQTDALNI
+137 PQTDSLNI
-145 RAFMKL
+145 RAFTKL

-178 VYEDWTDDF
+178 VYEDWTDRF
-187 TAEYKNRYRVYKLIK
+187 TSTLKNRYRVYSLID
-202 NVCNVAVYEEKRVA
+202 NVCYVEVFEENDKSFT
-216 NKKEKDFIA
+216 N
-225 TMEFKPVMANKK
+225 TMDLKPV
-237 KINYIPFIPLT
+237 IVRGSTLNYIPFIPLT
-248 YKDISIVPT
+248 YKDISIIPV
-257 KPPLMDIADININYY
+257 KPPLMDIANINLNYY

-296 TRDDKGNTLTITL
+296 TRDDKGNALTITL

-326 VETQGTGLAFNES
+326 VETQGTGLSFNES
-339 YLNDCKVTM
+339 YLNDCKSTM

-353 RLLVDDAKAQI
+353 RLLVPEANAQI

-400 WENQNP
+400 WEGQNP

-436 GAIRKEDMFHKF
+436 GAIRQEDMFKKL
-448 QKGEIIESGISFDDY
+448 QKGEIIESDISFDDFK
-463 NSNLEITA
+463 NNLEVA
-471 PTL
+471 SPNL

>member
-1 MSLNQVSNQHLLFKS
+1 MSVNKVSNQHLLFQS

-25 TVFQGDKAIKA
+25 TVFEGDKAIKA
-36 NAKTYVPKNKGVS
+36 NAKTYVPKNTGVS
-49 DEDYNAIIQRSVF
+49 DSDYNAIIQRSVF

-77 FAKEPTISVPT
+77 FAKEPTISLPA
-88 SLEILKDNIDMDDN
+88 SLELLKDNIDMDDN

-127 PNIDTTGMTK
+127 PNIDTKGMSK

-145 RAFMKL
+145 RAFTKL
-151 YKSETIINWRYES
+151 YKSETIINWRYEA

-178 VYEDWTDDF
+178 VYEDWTDRF
-187 TAEYKNRYRVYKLIK
+187 TSTLKNRYRVYSLID
-202 NVCNVAVYEEKRVA
+202 NVCYVEVFEEN
-216 NKKEKDFIA
+216 NKSFIN
-225 TMEFKPVMANKK
+225 TMDIKPVIVKGLTL
-237 KINYIPFIPLT
+237 NYIPFIPLT
-248 YKDISIVPT
+248 YKDISIIPI
-257 KPPLMDIADININYY
+257 KPPLMDIANINLNYY

-296 TRDDKGNTLTITL
+296 TRDDKGNALTITL

-339 YLNDCKVTM
+339 YLNDCKSTM

-353 RLLVDDAKAQI
+353 RLLVPEANAQI

-430 VTAWQT
+430 VQAWQT
-436 GAIRKEDMFHKF
+436 GAIRQEDMFKKL
-448 QKGEIIESGISFDDY
+448 QKGEVIEAGVSFEDY
-463 NSNLEITA
+463 QSTLEVSEPI
-471 PTL
+471 L

>member
-1 MSLNQVSNQHLLFKS
+1 MSVKVSNQHLLFQS

-25 TVFQGDKAIKA
+25 TVFEGDKAIKA
-36 NAKTYVPKNKGVS
+36 NAKTYVPKNTGVS
-49 DEDYNAIIQRSVF
+49 DSDYNAIIQRSVF

-77 FAKEPTISVPT
+77 FAKEPRISLPA
-88 SLEILKDNIDMDDN
+88 SLELLKDNIDMDDN

-145 RAFMKL
+145 RAFAKL

-178 VYEDWTDDF
+178 VYEDWTDRF
-187 TAEYKNRYRVYKLIK
+187 TSTLKNRYRVYSLID
-202 NVCNVAVYEEKRVA
+202 NVCYVEVYEQNDKVFE
-216 NKKEKDFIA
+216 N
-225 TMEFKPVMANKK
+225 TMEMKLV
-237 KINYIPFIPLT
+237 IVRGSTLNYIPFIPLT
-248 YKDISIVPT
+248 YKDISIIPV
-257 KPPLMDIADININYY
+257 KPPLMDIANINLNYY

-290 MGKGIN
+290 MGSGIN
-296 TRDDKGNTLTITL
+296 TRDDKGNALTITL

-436 GAIRKEDMFHKF
+436 GAIRKEDMFLKF
-448 QKGEIIESGISFDDY
+448 QKGEIVESGISFEDY
-463 NSNLEITA
+463 NSNLEVAA

>member
-1 MSLNQVSNQHLLFKS
+1 MSVNKVSNQHLLFKS

-25 TVFQGDKAIKA
+25 TVFEGDKAIKK
-36 NAKTYVPKNKGVS
+36 NAETYVPKNKGV
-49 DEDYNAIIQRSVF
+49 DIADYNAIIQRSVF

-77 FAKEPTISVPT
+77 FAKEPTISLPA
-88 SLEILKDNIDMDDN
+88 SLELLKDNIDMNDN

-145 RAFMKL
+145 RAFTKL

-178 VYEDWTDDF
+178 VYEDWTDRF
-187 TAEYKNRYRVYKLIK
+187 TSTLKNRYRVYSLID
-202 NVCNVAVYEEKRVA
+202 NVCYVEVYEQNDKVFE
-216 NKKEKDFIA
+216 N
-225 TMEFKPVMANKK
+225 TMEMKLVIVKGSTL
-237 KINYIPFIPLT
+237 NYIPFIPLT
-248 YKDISIVPT
+248 YKDISIIPV
-257 KPPLMDIADININYY
+257 KPPLMDIANINLNYY

-296 TRDDKGNTLTITL
+296 TRDDKGNALTITL

-314 QIFQEVNADMKI
+314 QIFQEPNADMKI

-339 YLNDCKVTM
+339 YLNDCKSTM

-353 RLLVDDAKAQI
+353 RLLVPEANAQI

-400 WENQNP
+400 WEGTSKEQVK
-406 DEVKLELNTD
+406 EVKLELNTD

-436 GAIRKEDMFHKF
+436 GAIRQEDMFKKL
-448 QKGEIIESGISFDDY
+448 QKGEIIESDISFDDY
-463 NSNLEITA
+463 KSNLEVSSPI
-471 PTL
+471 L

>member
-1 MSLNQVSNQHLLFKS
+1 MSLNKVSNQHLLFQT

-25 TVFQGDKAIKA
+25 TVFEGDKAIKA
-36 NAKTYVPKNKGVS
+36 NAKTYVPKNTGVS
-49 DEDYNAIIQRSVF
+49 DSDYNTIIQRSVF

-77 FAKEPTISVPT
+77 FAKEPTISLPT
-88 SLEILKDNIDMDDN
+88 SLELLKENIDMDDN

-145 RAFMKL
+145 RAFTKL
-151 YKSETIINWRYES
+151 YKSETIINWRYEA

-178 VYEDWTDDF
+178 VYEDWTDRF
-187 TAEYKNRYRVYKLIK
+187 TSTLKNRYRVYSLID
-202 NVCNVAVYEEKRVA
+202 NVCYVEVFEENDKSFD
-216 NKKEKDFIA
+216 N
-225 TMEFKPVMANKK
+225 TMEMKPVIVRGST
-237 KINYIPFIPLT
+237 INYVPFIPLT
-248 YKDISIVPT
+248 YKDISIIPV
-257 KPPLMDIADININYY
+257 KPPLMDIANINLNYY

-296 TRDDKGNTLTITL
+296 TRDDKGNALIITL

-314 QIFQEVNADMKI
+314 QIFQEPNADMKI

-339 YLNDCKVTM
+339 YLNDCKSTM

-353 RLLVDDAKAQI
+353 RLLVPEANAQI

-400 WENQNP
+400 WEGQNP

-430 VTAWQT
+430 VQAWQT
-436 GAIRKEDMFHKF
+436 GAIRQEDMFKKL
-448 QKGEIIESGISFDDY
+448 QKGEIIESDISFDDY
-463 NSNLEITA
+463 KSNLEVASPI
-471 PTL
+471 L

>member
-1 MSLNQVSNQHLLFKS
+1 MSVNKVSNQHLLFQE
-16 HLEDCIKMR
+16 HLKDCIKIRM
-25 TVFQGDKAIKA
+25 VFEGDKAVKA
-36 NAKTYVPKNKGVS
+36 NAKTHFPPNEGVS
-49 DEDYNAIIQRSVF
+49 DKTYNAIIQRSVF

-77 FAKEPTISVPT
+77 FAKYPTISLPT
-88 SLEILKDNIDMDDN
+88 SLELLKDNIDMDDN

-137 PQTDALNI
+137 PETDALNI
-145 RAFMKL
+145 RAFTKL
-151 YKSETIINWRYES
+151 YKSETIINWRYEA

-187 TAEYKNRYRVYKLIK
+187 TTEYKNRYRVYRLIN
-202 NVCNVAVYEEKRVA
+202 NVCNVAVYEEKD
-216 NKKEKDFIA
+216 KTFIA
-225 TMEFKPVMANKK
+225 TMEFKPVMANRKT
-237 KINYIPFIPLT
+237 INYIPFIPLT
-248 YKDISIVPT
+248 YKDISIIPV
-257 KPPLMDIADININYY
+257 KPPLMDIANINLNYY

-296 TRDDKGNTLTITL
+296 TRDDKGNALTITL

-314 QIFQEVNADMKI
+314 QIFQEPNADMKI

-339 YLNDCKVTM
+339 YLNDCKSTM

-353 RLLVDDAKAQI
+353 RLLVPEANAQI

-400 WENQNP
+400 WEGQNP

-436 GAIRKEDMFHKF
+436 GAIRQEDMFKKL
-448 QKGEIIESGISFDDY
+448 QKGEIIESGVSFEDY
-463 NSNLEITA
+463 SSNLEVTS

>member
-1 MSLNQVSNQHLLFKS
+1 MSVKVSNQHLLFQS

-25 TVFQGDKAIKA
+25 TVFQGDKAIKS

-49 DEDYNAIIQRSVF
+49 DDDYNAIIQRSVF

-77 FAKEPTISVPT
+77 FAKEPMVSVPA
-88 SLEILKDNIDMDDN
+88 SLEILKENIDMDDN

-127 PNIDTTGMTK
+127 PNIDTKGMSK

-178 VYEDWTDDF
+178 VYEDWTDRF
-187 TAEYKNRYRVYKLIK
+187 TAKLKDRYRVYSLID
-202 NVCNVAVYEEKRVA
+202 NVCYVEVFEESDKTFVNTMEAKPVIA
-216 NKKEKDFIA
+216 NKK
-225 TMEFKPVMANKK
+225 T
-237 KINYIPFIPLT
+237 INYIPFIPLT

-257 KPPLMDIADININYY
+257 KPPLMDIADINVCHY
-272 GVAVE
+272 GVSVE
-277 RRNVIHFVGNPFF
+277 RRDVVHFIGSPFV

-296 TRDDKGNTLTITL
+296 TKDSQGNDLVIRL
-309 GSSIA
+309 GSSVA

-326 VETQGTGLAFNES
+326 VETQGSGLVFTVDLLRDLKA
-339 YLNDCKVTM
+339 TA

-353 RLLVDDAKAQI
+353 RLLVDDSKAQI

-376 RATIMQIANTASRAI
+376 RATIMQIANTASRGI

-436 GAIRKEDMFHKF
+436 GAIRKEDMFLKF
-448 QKGEIIESGISFDDY
+448 QKGEIIESGLSFEDY
-463 NSNLEITA
+463 NSILEVTS

>member
-1 MSLNQVSNQHLLFKS
+1 MSVNKVSNQHLLFQE
-16 HLEDCIKMR
+16 HLKDCVKMR
-25 TVFQGDKAIKA
+25 TVFEGDKAIKA
-36 NAKTYVPKNKGVS
+36 NAKTYVPKNTGVS
-49 DEDYNAIIQRSVF
+49 DSDYNAIIQRSVF

-77 FAKEPTISVPT
+77 FAKEPTISLPA
-88 SLEILKDNIDMDDN
+88 SLELLKDNIDMDDN

-145 RAFMKL
+145 RAFTKL

-178 VYEDWTDDF
+178 VYEDWTDRF
-187 TAEYKNRYRVYKLIK
+187 TSTLKNRYRVYSLID
-202 NVCNVAVYEEKRVA
+202 NVCYVEVYEQNDKVFE
-216 NKKEKDFIA
+216 N
-225 TMEFKPVMANKK
+225 TMEMKLVIVKGSTL
-237 KINYIPFIPLT
+237 NYIPFIPLT
-248 YKDISIVPT
+248 YKDISIIPV
-257 KPPLMDIADININYY
+257 KPPLMDIANINLNYY

-296 TRDDKGNTLTITL
+296 TRDDKGNALTITL

-376 RATIMQIANTASRAI
+376 RATIMQIANTASRGI

-400 WENQNP
+400 WENQNSN
-406 DEVKLELNTD
+406 DVGIELNTD

-436 GAIRKEDMFHKF
+436 GAIRKEDMFLKF
-448 QKGEIIESGISFDDY
+448 QKGEIVESGISFEDY
-463 NSNLEITA
+463 NSNLEIA
-471 PTL
+471 SPTL

>member
-1 MSLNQVSNQHLLFKS
+1 MSVNKVSNQHLLFQS

-25 TVFQGDKAIKA
+25 TVFEGDKAIKA
-36 NAKTYVPKNKGVS
+36 NAKTYVPKNTGVS
-49 DEDYNAIIQRSVF
+49 DSDYNAIIQRSVF

-77 FAKEPTISVPT
+77 FAKEPTISLPA
-88 SLEILKDNIDMDDN
+88 SLELLIDNIDMDDN

-145 RAFMKL
+145 RAFTKL

-178 VYEDWTDDF
+178 VYEDWTDRF
-187 TAEYKNRYRVYKLIK
+187 TSTLKNRYRVYSLID
-202 NVCNVAVYEEKRVA
+202 NVCYVEVYEQNDKVFE
-216 NKKEKDFIA
+216 N
-225 TMEFKPVMANKK
+225 TMEMKLVIVKGSTL
-237 KINYIPFIPLT
+237 NYIPFIPLT
-248 YKDISIVPT
+248 YKDISIIPV
-257 KPPLMDIADININYY
+257 KPPLMDIANINLNYY

-296 TRDDKGNTLTITL
+296 TRDDKGNALTITL

-314 QIFQEVNADMKI
+314 QIFQEPNADMKI

-400 WENQNP
+400 WEGQNP

-436 GAIRKEDMFHKF
+436 GAIRQEDMFKKL
-448 QKGEIIESGISFDDY
+448 QKGEVIEGGVSFNDFK
-463 NSNLEITA
+463 SNLEVTS
-471 PTL
+471 PNL